1 MTSLPE
7 NRVVTLLDG
16 INSMSLQTLLSL
28 NGGII
33 NYYLVLIL
41 LVRLSLL
48 LGSKLH
54 SIQNNSSKF
63 SKYIKMMRTKT
74 VVNLERFMTFL
85 HST

>member
-33 NYYLVLIL
+33 NYYLVLIR

-48 LGSKLH
+48 LGKLH

-74 VVNLERFMTFL
+74 VVNLERFMTIM